1 LTDEGS
7 WHGRPL
13 WVLII
18 GGVAGTIARVLM
30 PGPNRPRGFV
40 LTIVLG
46 IAGAFLA
53 TSLGHMLDMYRPGES
68 AGFIGASV
76 GALLILF
83 IWNRLV
89 AADVIPDHGL

>member
-1 LTDEGS
+1 MGVL
-7 WHGRPL
+7 L

-30 PGPNRPRGFV
+30 PGPNSLRGFV

-46 IAGAFLA
+46 VAGAFLA
-53 TSLGHMLDMYRPGES
+53 TSVGHLLGMYRPGES

-83 IWNRLV
+83 IWSRLV
-89 AADVIPDHGL
+89 AADVIRDHGL

>member
-1 LTDEGS
+1 MGVL
-7 WHGRPL
+7 L

-18 GGVAGTIARVLM
+18 GGVAGTIARVIM
-30 PGPNRPRGFV
+30 PGPNRPRGFM

-89 AADVIPDHGL
+89 AADVILDHGL